1 MIFLKV
7 ASYVPCIQA
16 IEFINAFNNATVHV
30 FEENLVDG
38 MTVSYIDNV

>member
-16 IEFINAFNNATVHV
+16 VELVNAFNNATVHV

-38 MTVSYIDNV
+38 MTVSSIGNV